1 MNYEEKIKELTER
14 IEVLEKA
21 ENKRIA
27 KRKIRLIWN
36 IVKTVIIL
44 GAILFGYI
52 YINIHYIKPYKEKI
66 DYVNDKVEN
75 IQSFIDDKWQSIQK
89 LVPFIKQ

>member
-27 KRKIRLIWN
+27 KRKI
-36 IVKTVIIL
+36 KTIFTTIKFVIIIGIL
-44 GAILFGYI
+44 LFGYI
-52 YINIHYIKPYKEKI
+52 YINNHYIKPYKEKI
-66 DYVNDKVEN
+66 DYVNNKVNSIE
-75 IQSFIDDKWQSIQK
+75 SFIDDKWKTIQK
-89 LVPFIKQ
+89 YNPFN

>member
-27 KRKIRLIWN
+27 KRKLKMIFTTI
-36 IVKTVIIL
+36 KFVIIIGL
-44 GAILFGYI
+44 LLFGYI
-52 YINIHYIKPYKEKI
+52 YINNHYIKPYKEKI
-66 DYVNDKVEN
+66 DYVNDKVET
-75 IQSFIDDKWQSIQK
+75 IESFVNDKWQSIQK
-89 LVPFIKQ
+89 YNPFKQ

>member
-21 ENKRIA
+21 ENKRTIK
-27 KRKIRLIWN
+27 KRISLILHA
-36 IVKTVIIL
+36 IKYIIII
-44 GAILFGYI
+44 GIILFGYI
-52 YINIHYIKPYKEKI
+52 YINNHYIKPYKAKI

-75 IQSFIDDKWQSIQK
+75 IQSFIDDKLQSIQK
-89 LVPFIKQ
+89 FNIFN

>member
-21 ENKRIA
+21 ENKRIVK
-27 KRKIRLIWN
+27 KRISIMINTIKI
-36 IVKTVIIL
+36 VIIL
-44 GAILFGYI
+44 GIILFGYI
-52 YINIHYIKPYKEKI
+52 YINNHYIKPYKEKI

-75 IQSFIDDKWQSIQK
+75 IQSFIDDKLQSIQK
-89 LVPFIKQ
+89 FNIFN

>member
-21 ENKRIA
+21 ENKRIIK
-27 KRKIRLIWN
+27 KRIRIILNTIKFVV
-36 IVKTVIIL
+36 ILGVII
-44 GAILFGYI
+44 FGYI
-52 YINIHYIKPYKEKI
+52 YINNHYIKPYKEKI

-89 LVPFIKQ
+89 LNPFN

>member
-21 ENKRIA
+21 ENKRIVK
-27 KRKIRLIWN
+27 KRISIILHTIKI
-36 IVKTVIIL
+36 VIIL
-44 GAILFGYI
+44 GIILFGYI
-52 YINIHYIKPYKEKI
+52 YINNHYIKPYKEKI

-75 IQSFIDDKWQSIQK
+75 IQSFIDDKLQSIQK
-89 LVPFIKQ
+89 FNIFN

>member
-21 ENKRIA
+21 ENKRIVK
-27 KRKIRLIWN
+27 KRISIILNTIKI
-36 IVKTVIIL
+36 VIIL
-44 GAILFGYI
+44 GIILFGYI
-52 YINIHYIKPYKEKI
+52 YINNHYIKPYKEKI

-75 IQSFIDDKWQSIQK
+75 IQSFIDDKLQSIQK
-89 LVPFIKQ
+89 FNIFN